1 MDTETVLDIIATLDA
16 KINLYTVIAKTNN
29 DAITYNKYELNIAI
43 KTLEAFRND
52 LQEGIIE
59 PLVTQAENAL
69 GE

>member
-16 KINLYTVIAKTNN
+16 KINLYEKVITVDTDLICYDK
-29 DAITYNKYELNIAI
+29 DVMEIMIH
-43 KTLEAFRND
+43 TLEAFRDD

>member
-16 KINLYTVIAKTNN
+16 KINLYTVIAKTNH